1 MTIYDLLDRP
11 IAFHAPLVDL
21 TGSITAALMLSQAI
35 YWSKR
40 TKHDGGWFYKS
51 REEWT
56 EETRMSRDEQETA
69 RKKLR
74 ASGFWQ
80 ERYDRVN
87 HRKWYRVNQAALL
100 AAIMALSE
108 PKRDSRLASE
118 GFPLSCNRAENTA
131 KNTLTKEDI
140 GVAEVDF
147 LKKFRQNQS
156 LIDEAS
162 RRSSNQS
169 KCRTIHRSKSLT
181 SSSNPNRSPA
191 LKRIGKIFT
200 QTSAIGNGTTGVPR
214 STNGFQFVT
223 GAATSPRW
231 TARLRPQTRTG
242 EPPTK

>member
-108 PKRDSRLASE
+108 PKRDSRLALE
-118 GFPLSCNRAENTA
+118 GFPLSCNRAENTT

-140 GVAEVDF
+140 GGAEVDF
-147 LKKFRQNQS
+147 FEE
-156 LIDEAS
+156 IPTE
-162 RRSSNQS
+162 S
-169 KCRTIHRSKSLT
+169 KPDRRSKSAKLKSLKVPDYPSEQEFDEFIESESLASVET
-181 SSSNPNRSPA
+181 YRENLYSDLCDRKWHHWRPA
-191 LKRIGKIFT
+191 LNKWIPIRDWRSYVAALDEKI
-200 QTSAIGNGTTGVPR
+200 QTAND
-214 STNGFQFVT
+214 
-223 GAATSPRW
+223 
-231 TARLRPQTRTG
+231 
-242 EPPTK
+242 